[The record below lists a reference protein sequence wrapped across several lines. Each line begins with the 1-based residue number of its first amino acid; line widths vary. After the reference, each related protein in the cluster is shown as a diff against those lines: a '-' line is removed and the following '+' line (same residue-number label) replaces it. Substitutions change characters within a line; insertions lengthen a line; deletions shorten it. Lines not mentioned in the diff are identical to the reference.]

1 MHDFRPIV
9 LLSAVAVTAWLPAG
23 RAQTPAQTSAAASAA
38 PSQVQKPRGLIG
50 GYLDRVSATQ
60 AEQPHWVT
68 PLVTVTPRLEQELRT
83 DFASQ
88 PQPNKIRLWNYGN
101 GKGLEVIPLRRVE
114 LLFNVPPYL
123 QHNSTAK
130 DGFGDVTFL
139 SKYRFFAR
147 NEEHGNAIITGFI
160 GGSYP
165 TGSYLNGARDAS
177 VSPSLAVGKGYGKFD
192 VQSTI
197 GATLPTRNGN
207 NVGRPI
213 AWNTALQFHTDPHW
227 WPEVE
232 FNSTFYKGGPND
244 GRIQN
249 FVTPGVVTRYKLHN
263 RIGVT
268 LGAGLQ
274 LATSHYHSFD
284 HGVVVSARMPF

>member
-1 MHDFRPIV
+1 MHVFRFA
-9 LLSAVAVTAWLPAG
+9 LFLSAAATALLPAAL
-23 RAQTPAQTSAAASAA
+23 AQTPAQTSAAASAS
-38 PSQVQKPRGLIG
+38 PSQAQRPSGFIG
-50 GYLDRVSATQ
+50 SYLARVSATQ

-83 DFASQ
+83 DFVSQ
-88 PQPNKIRLWNYGN
+88 PQSNKIRLWGYGN
-101 GKGLEVIPLRRVE
+101 GKGLELIPLRRVE

-139 SKYRFFAR
+139 SKYRFYAR
-147 NEEHGNAIITGFI
+147 NEEHGNAIVTGFL

-177 VSPSLAVGKGYGKFD
+177 VSPSLALGKGYGPVD

-197 GATLPTRNGN
+197 GATLPTANGN
-207 NVGRPI
+207 KVGRPI
-213 AWNTALQFHTDPHW
+213 AWNTALQYHGDSHW
-227 WPEVE
+227 WPEIE
-232 FNSTFYKGGPND
+232 FNTTYFKGGPND

-249 FVTPGVVTRYKLHN
+249 FVTPGIVTRYKLHN

-268 LGAGLQ
+268 LGAGMQ
-274 LATSHYHSFD
+274 IATSHYHSYN
-284 HGVVVSARMPF
+284 HGVTVTARMPF